1 MPKRE
6 IEDPIATILRGTGAP
21 PNSEAESHP
30 RQAASPI
37 AAMPAPVSMPRQ
49 TMNLKLGG
57 GPKRGGKMIAALAA
71 VLLISALGAAAWFFQ
86 EPIKEMAEQLF
97 PKKATNAPGSPSI
110 PATGEPSAAVAA
122 DASAPLTPGG
132 SAPFDP
138 LSKPAPGLKGGE
150 PATGIGPNAVVGT
163 NLPVPPNPGAPPSA
177 PGSTSPPSSSSEE
190 IKPPSAAD
198 TAASL
203 APLLPAPK
211 ATVVEDG
218 TESPAPQ
225 TAQHV
230 PGTALGKK
238 GGGTDS
244 LIEVTPNNPAVP
256 APTSNGRKSS
266 ASDTKKEV
274 VVQVTPEA
282 KRAADALQAF
292 FAAGNLSER
301 MPLTLGAAN
310 MKSLMERYYAKKD
323 SGPIEVSEIKLLR
336 HDPSPGT
343 GGGAHCV
350 FTVASKLWEYPIPV
364 MLQEEAGAYK
374 VDWLAFVEFRDNL
387 LFEFLSDFQEMPARF
402 HVGIRRTH
410 YFEDDVPD
418 LDGKDCFEIQPPLP
432 SYVGYVFLPKES
444 PLAADL
450 ASRISWETLTAY
462 VIVELRWKR
471 LGPMKWVELTAVP
484 QLNWYSFP
492 QPAQSD
498 SSLESKASPAKKGAG
513 GVDVKQRIPT
523 GPPQK

>member
-21 PNSEAESHP
+21 QNSEPESHP
-30 RQAASPI
+30 RPATSPAAPL
-37 AAMPAPVSMPRQ
+37 PAPVTMPRQ

-57 GPKRGGKMIAALAA
+57 GPKRGGKMIATLAA
-71 VLLISALGAAAWFFQ
+71 VLLIGALGAAAWFFQ
-86 EPIKEMAEQLF
+86 EPIKEMAEHLF
-97 PKKATNAPGSPSI
+97 PKKAADAPNSPSI
-110 PATGEPSAAVAA
+110 PAAGDSSATVAA
-122 DASAPLTPGG
+122 DASAPQTPGG
-132 SAPFDP
+132 TAPFDP
-138 LSKPAPGLKGGE
+138 LSKPAPGLKGE
-150 PATGIGPNAVVGT
+150 DPTTGIGPNAVVGT
-163 NLPVPPNPGAPPSA
+163 NLPVPPNPGTPAD
-177 PGSTSPPSSSSEE
+177 STSPPPANSEE
-190 IKPPSAAD
+190 IKPPSAPDA
-198 TAASL
+198 AASM
-203 APLLPAPK
+203 APLLAAPK
-211 ATVVEDG
+211 ATVVEEGAD
-218 TESPAPQ
+218 SPAPQ

-238 GGGTDS
+238 GGGADS
-244 LIEVTPNNPAVP
+244 LIEVTPSNPVVP
-256 APTSNGRKSS
+256 AP
-266 ASDTKKEV
+266 ASGGHKPATAPDAKKEV

-364 MLQEEAGAYK
+364 MLQEEGGAYK

-387 LFEFLSDFQEMPARF
+387 LFEFLSDYQEMPARF

-471 LGPMKWVELTAVP
+471 LGPMKWVELTGVP

-498 SSLESKASPAKKGAG
+498 SSLESKASPAKKSAG